1 MTGVESD
8 SVDYGSRTLYAFG
21 VKNGTVSELSRI
33 IRYYSDRE
41 CGKNPSMIITTVY
54 SLHVVADP

>member
-1 MTGVESD
+1 MVAIR
-8 SVDYGSRTLYAFG
+8 VVAFLRNVNDRG

-41 CGKNPSMIITTVY
+41 CGKNPSMIITTMY